1 VSNTLVVR
9 FRGSGV
15 AGCGLLVTGYWLR
28 VASCALRGRVG
39 RSEGGKVRSLEDGV
53 AGF

>member
-15 AGCGLLVTGYWLR
+15 AGCGLLVAGCWLR
-28 VASCALRGRVG
+28 VTGYGLRVARCGVGLEDQKVG
-39 RSEGGKVRSLEDGV
+39 R
-53 AGF
+53 